1 MNNYTFEYEK
11 DMILSNYFREFHKA
25 FCDEANISDSDLGR
39 VTDEIKHKYN
49 ILLKKLYSD
58 FGKEYNDNTFDE
70 EYQKGKSKYC
80 R

>member
-1 MNNYTFEYEK
+1 MDNCTFEREK
-11 DMILSNYFREFHKA
+11 DTILSNYFSAFHKA
-25 FCDEANISDSDLGR
+25 FCDEANISDNDIGC
-39 VTDEIKHKYN
+39 VTDEIEHKYKE
-49 ILLKKLYSD
+49 LLKKLYLD